1 MFHHY
6 VLDTLSGPPMDEAAY
21 QEAHGPRLLTTQSL
35 PARGRESRVLSKR
48 FGTRRIDI
56 EKLRKL
62 SMEKSASAWTIKRL
76 VKYVRFFGLSTISKT
91 VDEFGQTESEITSEW
106 EAKNCAKRIFKNVAK
121 PGAK

>member
-6 VLDTLSGPPMDEAAY
+6 VLDTLSGPPMDE
-21 QEAHGPRLLTTQSL
+21 EAHGQSQTSL
-35 PARGRESRVLSKR
+35 PVRMRESRVLSKR
-48 FGTRRIDI
+48 FGTRKIDI

-62 SMEKSASAWTIKRL
+62 SMERSGSAWTVKRL

-91 VDEFGQTESEITSEW
+91 VDEFGQMESEITSEW
-106 EAKNCAKRIFKNVAK
+106 EANNCAKRIFKNVAK